1 MIGESPSLVAW
12 SLSEPRPADL
22 RSFLDVHADAYECYG
37 SGKVAL
43 RDGLAPLSEP
53 GENVLLPAYLPDAVA
68 EPLAELGLE
77 ARYYAIEPDLSP
89 DLADLE
95 SRVDEGTVAVLT
107 VDYFGF
113 PTPDF
118 EAVAALADERG
129 CYHVDDNAH
138 GALSVHDGT
147 LLGTRGHLG
156 IASLRKLFP
165 VPDGAVLYLGDD
177 GVADR
182 YEPTALAGVADGV
195 DAGDCRFVLKSL
207 AADLLDRNALVKE
220 SVESIAGR
228 RGGAGDPGERYE
240 AAKTRMSRLTA
251 RVVADV
257 DPSGVRAARRTNYRV
272 WRRLLR
278 DRSDVEPLYETLPEG
293 ICPQVFPVRA
303 ERPRR
308 LLAALER
315 GGVEAHTWPRLPA
328 VVRGGPAYGT
338 ARRLSRE
345 VVALP
350 VHQHV
355 EPSAIEEAGAAL
367 RR

>member
-12 SLSEPRPADL
+12 SLSEPRPSDL
-22 RSFLDVHADAYECYG
+22 RSFLDVHADAYEYYG

-43 RDGLAPLSEP
+43 RDGLAPLSDP

-68 EPLAELGLE
+68 EPLSELGLE
-77 ARYYAIEPDLSP
+77 ARYYAIEADLSP
-89 DLADLE
+89 DLADLAA
-95 SRVDEGTVAVLT
+95 RVDERTAAVLT

-113 PTPDF
+113 PAPGF
-118 EAVAALADERG
+118 EAVAEIAAERD

-138 GALSVHDGT
+138 GALSVHDGA

-156 IASLRKLFP
+156 IVSLRKLFP
-165 VPDGAVLYLGDD
+165 VPDGAVLYLDE

-182 YEPTALAGVADGV
+182 YEPSPLAGIADGI
-195 DAGDCRFVLKSL
+195 DADDCRFVLKSL
-207 AADLLDRNALVKE
+207 AADLLDRNALVRE
-220 SVESIAGR
+220 SVESIARRR
-228 RGGAGDPGERYE
+228 RGAGGPAERYE

-257 DPSGVRAARRTNYRV
+257 DPYEVRAARRTNYRV

-278 DRSDVEPLYETLPEG
+278 DRPGVEPLYETLPEG
-293 ICPQVFPVRA
+293 VCPQVFPVRA

-328 VVRGGPAYGT
+328 AVRGRPAYET

-345 VVALP
+345 VVVLP

-355 EPSAIEEAGAAL
+355 EPSAIEAAGAAL